1 MHRFQTPTGV
11 AKLNRQPIEQLRMR
25 WNAAIEPKIVWR
37 LNESLTGVFKT
48 TEEWGFAAPAIF
60 KINLLYGYIDLM
72 TSPPYTDG

>member
-1 MHRFQTPTGV
+1 M
-11 AKLNRQPIEQLRMR
+11 
-25 WNAAIEPKIVWR
+25 AA
-37 LNESLTGVFKT
+37 LLSLTGRPDSESWIGVFKT

>member
-1 MHRFQTPTGV
+1 MFS
-11 AKLNRQPIEQLRMR
+11 
-25 WNAAIEPKIVWR
+25 
-37 LNESLTGVFKT
+37 ESVTGVFKT

>member
-1 MHRFQTPTGV
+1 MLKYWGNEP
-11 AKLNRQPIEQLRMR
+11 LRVR
-25 WNAAIEPKIVWR
+25 CGCAAGTLSP
-37 LNESLTGVFKT
+37 TGVFKT